1 MLRLL
6 FVTGS
11 LVHGGAERHS
21 ITLMNRLA
29 ERGHECHA
37 VYVKD
42 DAGQLDRIELHGAGT
57 VHCLNA
63 RRYLDLAALR
73 TFVTHLERLRPAVI
87 LCSNPFAL
95 MYASLTLW
103 RSTLRIPVMVTY
115 HSTRALGLKEQ
126 VKMLIDRGFMLM
138 ADCLVFVSENQA
150 RYWQRRGL
158 VARQIKVIHNGIDA
172 RLFQPD
178 QHRAESRLIRSRLG
192 FADTDFL
199 IGMVALLRPEKNH
212 IQLLAAVA
220 TLRRQGIAAKALLIG
235 DGSMRATI
243 EATARSLKI
252 ERFVEITGYQED
264 VRPYVA
270 ACDVVVLCS
279 FTEALSLAAIEAMAM
294 EKPVVHSY
302 VGGAA
307 EIVLPGYN
315 GYLFPVGDT
324 AALVQRLSLLA
335 ERGHAELLGRNARG
349 VAETKFGERRMVD
362 RYEQTLLDLVRH
374 NTAVQAS
381 QPRLAR
387 QKEWPAIKD

>member
-63 RRYLDLAALR
+63 RRYLDLAALKD
-73 TFVTHLERLRPAVI
+73 FVGHLERIRPTVI
-87 LCSNPFAL
+87 LCSNPLAL
-95 MYASLTLW
+95 MYASLALW
-103 RSTLRIPVMVTY
+103 RSTLRVPVMVTY
-115 HSTRALGLKEQ
+115 HSTRVLGLKEQ
-126 VKMLIDRGFMLM
+126 IKMLIDRGFMLM

-150 RYWQRRGL
+150 RYWQRRG
-158 VARQIKVIHNGIDA
+158 VISRQIKVIHNGIDA
-172 RLFQPD
+172 RLFQPE
-178 QHRAESRLIRSRLG
+178 QHRAESRLIRRQLG
-192 FADTDFL
+192 FANTDFL

-220 TLRRQGIAAKALLIG
+220 RLRRQGIAAKALLIG
-235 DGSMRATI
+235 DGSMRTAI
-243 EATARSLKI
+243 EATARLLKI
-252 ERFVEITGYQED
+252 ERFIEITGYQDD

-270 ACDVVVLCS
+270 ACDAVALCS

-294 EKPVVHSY
+294 EKPVVHSE

-324 AALVQRLSLLA
+324 PALVQRLSLLA
-335 ERGHAELLGRNARG
+335 ERKHAELLGRNARR
-349 VAETKFGERRMVD
+349 VVETKFAEKNMVD
-362 RYEQTLLDLVRH
+362 SYEQTLLE
-374 NTAVQAS
+374 
-381 QPRLAR
+381 LAR
-387 QKEWPAIKD
+387 QGAAIPASPRRLGEQQEWPAIKD